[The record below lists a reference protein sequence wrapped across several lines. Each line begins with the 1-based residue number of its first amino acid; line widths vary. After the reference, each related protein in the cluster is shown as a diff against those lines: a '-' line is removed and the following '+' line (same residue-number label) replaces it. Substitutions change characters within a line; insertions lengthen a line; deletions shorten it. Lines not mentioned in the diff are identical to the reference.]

1 MKKGK
6 VFYIGIFSILLLASC
21 KIPENDQKKV
31 PQLTAPEISLI
42 LSDEAPKSTV
52 IISWTASKDADNY
65 SVIRMNIRDGVKNVK
80 SVGYVSKNEP
90 LTIKD
95 DCCESDTE
103 YFYVVQAEANG
114 ETYHSMDL
122 LIENAKARE
131 YTNPFTGEPFY
142 SSDYYIFSD
151 VKSIRTQKSAEITL
165 DYPKNVTVKHSENIP
180 NALTVCW
187 DPVEG
192 ATEYEVY
199 FNNQGMKFHT
209 DGYILLCKTKE
220 NFCIKEHLF
229 NEQCNYF
236 KVRAIGEAG
245 YSLYSAQIEGRVPV
259 AENIS
264 KDKALEIKNG
274 EMQYIYSY
282 NSYNDFVWFKCTP
295 EQGIIKYVDWTEDT
309 LSIFSE
315 DGKILASGLPLY
327 LNRENDKNNLKNKNI
342 KHTSLYLDGAKNDV
356 GGIMRDISSDIEGFS
371 EGMILFLRISK
382 TNGGGY
388 LNLEIN

>member
-31 PQLTAPEISLI
+31 PQLTAPEISLM

-52 IISWTASKDADNY
+52 IISWTASKDADSY
-65 SVIRMNIRDGVKNVK
+65 FVERMYVRDGVKNVE

-103 YFYVVQAEANG
+103 YFYVVEAEAGG
-114 ETYHSMDL
+114 ETYNSMDL
-122 LIENAKARE
+122 YIENVTARG

-142 SSDYYIFSD
+142 SSNYYVFSD

-165 DYPKNVTVKHSENIP
+165 DYPKNVTVKPSENIQ

-192 ATEYEVY
+192 AKEYKVY
-199 FNNQGMKFHT
+199 FNNPGMKFHT
-209 DGYILLCKTKE
+209 DGYVLLCKTKE

-229 NEQCNYF
+229 NEQYNYF
-236 KVRAIGEAG
+236 KVRAIGETG
-245 YSLYSAQIEGRVPV
+245 CSLYSAHIEGRVPV

-282 NSYNDFVWFKCTP
+282 NDFVWFKCAP
-295 EQGIIKYVDWTEDT
+295 KQGIVKYVDWTKDT

-327 LNRENDKNNLKNKNI
+327 LNSENDKNNLKNTNI
-342 KHTSLYLDGAKNDV
+342 KYTSLYIDGAKNYV
-356 GGIMRDISSDIEGFS
+356 GGIIRDISRDIEEFS
-371 EGMILFLRISK
+371 EGMVLFLRISK

-388 LNLEIN
+388 VNFEIN